1 MRYQTK
7 IRLASLFFISLMLL
21 CWFYP
26 SYGVYL
32 DYLDLL
38 NRADTVQVSII
49 TLWVPVGVFGALA
62 CVLFM
67 TPKAMLY
74 GKKVNELFSQR
85 AMQLANKISLY
96 FALAGVAFAA
106 GWTYHSIDLLEKYG
120 YVYSRDLTRITP
132 TGIHLMYI
140 KATH

>member
-1 MRYQTK
+1 MRYKTK
-7 IRLASLFFISLMLL
+7 IRLAGLFFVSLMLL

-32 DYLDLL
+32 DYLELL
-38 NRADTVQVSII
+38 NRADTVQVSVI
-49 TLWVPVGVFGALA
+49 TLWVPVGVLGALV

-67 TPKAMLY
+67 TPKALLY
-74 GKKVNELFSQR
+74 GKKINELYSQR
-85 AMQLANKISLY
+85 AMQLANKISIY

-120 YVYSRDLTRITP
+120 YVYSRDLTKITP
-132 TGIHLMYI
+132 TGVHLMYV
-140 KATH
+140 KAR

>member
-1 MRYQTK
+1 MRYKTK
-7 IRLASLFFISLMLL
+7 IRLAGLFFISLMLL

-32 DYLDLL
+32 DYLELL
-38 NRADTVQVSII
+38 NRADIVQVSVI

-67 TPKAMLY
+67 TPKALLY
-74 GKKVNELFSQR
+74 GKKVNELYSPR

-106 GWTYHSIDLLEKYG
+106 GWTYHSIDLLEQYG

-132 TGIHLMYI
+132 TGIHLMYV
-140 KATH
+140 KAR

>member
-1 MRYQTK
+1 MRYKTK
-7 IRLASLFFISLMLL
+7 IRLAGLFFISLMLL
-21 CWFYP
+21 CWLYP

-38 NRADTVQVSII
+38 NRADTVQVSVI
-49 TLWVPVGVFGALA
+49 TLWVPVGVFGALV

-67 TPKAMLY
+67 TPKALLY
-74 GKKVNELFSQR
+74 GKKINELYSQR
-85 AMQLANKISLY
+85 AMQLANKISIY

-132 TGIHLMYI
+132 TGIHLMYV
-140 KATH
+140 KGR

>member
-1 MRYQTK
+1 
-7 IRLASLFFISLMLL
+7 
-21 CWFYP
+21 W
-26 SYGVYL
+26 
-32 DYLDLL
+32 
-38 NRADTVQVSII
+38 ADTVPVSII
-49 TLWVPVGVFGALA
+49 TLWVPVGVFGALV

-67 TPKAMLY
+67 TPKALLY
-74 GKKVNELFSQR
+74 GKKINELYSQR

-120 YVYSRDLTRITP
+120 YVYSRDLTKITP

-140 KATH
+140 KSRH

>member
-7 IRLASLFFISLMLL
+7 IRLASLFFMSLMLL

-67 TPKAMLY
+67 TPKALLY
-74 GKKVNELFSQR
+74 GKKVNDLFSQR

>member
-1 MRYQTK
+1 
-7 IRLASLFFISLMLL
+7 
-21 CWFYP
+21 
-26 SYGVYL
+26 
-32 DYLDLL
+32 
-38 NRADTVQVSII
+38 
-49 TLWVPVGVFGALA
+49 
-62 CVLFM
+62 M
-67 TPKAMLY
+67 TPKSLLY
-74 GKKVNELFSQR
+74 GKKVNELFSLR